1 MYDAGDLVKFGL
13 PMAFTATMLSW
24 AILEYGDQMKAVKQL
39 DYARDSL
46 KWIADYLVNA
56 HPSPNVLYIQVD
68 RKYQCHFELSLA
80 LTSTFSQYNS
90 IFGYKVLVIK

>member
-24 AILEYGDQMKAVKQL
+24 AILEYGDQMKVVKQL

-46 KWIADYLVNA
+46 KWITDYLVNA

-80 LTSTFSQYNS
+80 LNSTFSQCNS
-90 IFGYKVLVIK
+90 IFGYKVLVFK